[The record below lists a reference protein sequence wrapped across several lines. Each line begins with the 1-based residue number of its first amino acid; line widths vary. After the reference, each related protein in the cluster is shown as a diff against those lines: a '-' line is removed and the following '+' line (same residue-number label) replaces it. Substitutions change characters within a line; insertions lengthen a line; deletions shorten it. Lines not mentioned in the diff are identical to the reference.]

1 MRSPSI
7 RTVLPLSL
15 VTATGMLAM
24 DLYLPAVPALQADL
38 AIGVTAAQ
46 ATVAVFL
53 AGLALSQLLWG
64 EALNR
69 LGPRRCL
76 QWGVLALVLASAGCA
91 LAPDIETLLALR
103 LLQGIA
109 AGATTVIAPS
119 VVRATL
125 NDEDTVRG
133 IAAISMVEALVP
145 AGGPVLGAALLQV
158 VDWRV
163 LFWIVAGTAL
173 AVLPFVVRVAPA
185 RLPGLD
191 GAAPG
196 GWRMVLANGRF
207 VRIALSHALCIG
219 ALLMFVSSAPQL
231 VVNALQLPASAFAAL
246 QVIGVAAF
254 IVMASQSGRIA
265 TRLGNARAVQL
276 GAWLQLGLSGAL
288 LAGAALT
295 TPPPAAIAL
304 FWAGFCAALAVRGPP
319 AFGDAL
325 TLPAAQLGHA
335 SALLT
340 LALLAIG
347 SLGTQLVA
355 PFMAGASLVPLAAAM
370 GAMLLTSLALV
381 SPYPALQRP

>member
-109 AGATTVIAPS
+109 AGAATVIAPC

-125 NDEDTVRG
+125 NDEETVRG

-196 GWRMVLANGRF
+196 GWRTVLANGRF

-246 QVIGVAAF
+246 QVIGVTAF
-254 IVMASQSGRIA
+254 ILMASLSGRIA
-265 TRLGNARAVQL
+265 ARLGTARAVQL
-276 GAWLQLGLSGAL
+276 GAWLQLGLCSAL

-295 TPPPAAIAL
+295 TPPLAAIAL

-370 GAMLLTSLALV
+370 AAMLLASLALV